1 MNPANHMYICI
12 SPVER
17 KVSGGCYLS
26 LYIPFSNSRKST
38 RTSVDLL
45 PVKWNSYLKQA
56 VAWDRSAISEIQLVI
71 QAVRQLLSLRNF
83 TFGPKEDKATF
94 EY

>member
-1 MNPANHMYICI
+1 MHICI
-12 SPVER
+12 SSVER
-17 KVSGGCYLS
+17 EVSGGCYLS

-45 PVKWNSYLKQA
+45 PVKWNSCLKQTQA
-56 VAWDRSAISEIQLVI
+56 VVWDRSAISEIQLVV